1 MRNGILAAG
10 NWIIDKVKTIDRW
23 PGEGNLCNIVEET
36 RAPGGGP
43 CNLLFDLAAIDP
55 GLPLYA
61 AGRVGE
67 LHQLHLCGNHA
78 VRRVECLRGKPLFQF
93 VRLPDRNDEKTH

>member
-61 AGRVGE
+61 AGRVGDDDDGSFLLEE
-67 LHQLHLCGNHA
+67 L
-78 VRRVECLRGKPLFQF
+78 RRR
-93 VRLPDRNDEKTH
+93 RIDSRWMIRSHSAATA